1 MIYINQDEHNLY
13 KTLGDVLDESNKKY
27 EKYAKTE
34 YVETYNDK
42 DFDHLRTIT
51 NDKFE
56 IYRKKFHDDLTR
68 SGFRNNKK
76 SKFSNLAKEIMLTNS
91 NFNPNLSYTRRKTP
105 SYDPYLMKVCKKAI
119 INVKNELP
127 NYKEII
133 KKINLEF
140 DIPESVI
147 SYSNNNNDNMN
158 IYINNIVPNE
168 NNQSTFQNNDS
179 SIQNN
184 QQSIVFTKGNSST
197 AETGYNLL
205 SEKNKS
211 QM

>member
-1 MIYINQDEHNLY
+1 
-13 KTLGDVLDESNKKY
+13 
-27 EKYAKTE
+27 
-34 YVETYNDK
+34 
-42 DFDHLRTIT
+42 
-51 NDKFE
+51 
-56 IYRKKFHDDLTR
+56 
-68 SGFRNNKK
+68 
-76 SKFSNLAKEIMLTNS
+76 
-91 NFNPNLSYTRRKTP
+91 
-105 SYDPYLMKVCKKAI
+105 MKVCKKAI

-158 IYINNIVPNE
+158 IYINDNVPNE

-179 SIQNN
+179 SIQIN
-184 QQSIVFTKGNSST
+184 QQSTIFTKGNSST
-197 AETGYNLL
+197 TETGYNLL
-205 SEKNKS
+205 MDKNKS

>member
-1 MIYINQDEHNLY
+1 MIYINQNEHNLY

-27 EKYAKTE
+27 ERYAKTE
-34 YVETYNDK
+34 YVETSNDN

-56 IYRKKFHDDLTR
+56 IYRKKFHDDLTKSR
-68 SGFRNNKK
+68 NKK
-76 SKFSNLAKEIMLTNS
+76 TKFSNLARDIMLTNS
-91 NFNPNLSYTRRKTP
+91 SLYNPNFSYTRRAP

-140 DIPESVI
+140 DIPDSII
-147 SYSNNNNDNMN
+147 SNSNNNENMN
-158 IYINNIVPNE
+158 IYINNIIPNE
-168 NNQSTFQNNDS
+168 NNQSTIQNNDS

-184 QQSIVFTKGNSST
+184 QQSTVFTKGNSSI
-197 AETGYNLL
+197 AETGYNSILD
-205 SEKNKS
+205 KNKS

>member
-1 MIYINQDEHNLY
+1 MIYINQNEHNLY

-27 EKYAKTE
+27 ERYAKTE
-34 YVETYNDK
+34 YVETIDDK
-42 DFDHLRTIT
+42 DFDHLRTVT

-56 IYRKKFHDDLTR
+56 IYRKKFHDDLTKP
-68 SGFRNNKK
+68 GFRNIKK
-76 SKFSNLAKEIMLTNS
+76 TKFSNFARDIMLTSS
-91 NFNPNLSYTRRKTP
+91 NIYNPNLSYTRRTP

-140 DIPESVI
+140 DIPDSII
-147 SYSNNNNDNMN
+147 SNSNNNENMN
-158 IYINNIVPNE
+158 IYINNIIPNE
-168 NNQSTFQNNDS
+168 NNQSTIQNNDS

-184 QQSIVFTKGNSST
+184 QQSIVFTKGNSSI

>member
-1 MIYINQDEHNLY
+1 MIYINQNEHNLY

-27 EKYAKTE
+27 ERYAKTE
-34 YVETYNDK
+34 YVETIDDK
-42 DFDHLRTIT
+42 DFDHLRTVT

-56 IYRKKFHDDLTR
+56 IYRKKFHDDLTKSR
-68 SGFRNNKK
+68 NKK
-76 SKFSNLAKEIMLTNS
+76 TKFSNLARDIMLTNS
-91 NFNPNLSYTRRKTP
+91 SLYNPNFSYTRRAP

-140 DIPESVI
+140 DIPDSII
-147 SYSNNNNDNMN
+147 SNSNNNENMN
-158 IYINNIVPNE
+158 IYINNIIPNE
-168 NNQSTFQNNDS
+168 NNQSTIQNNDS

-184 QQSIVFTKGNSST
+184 QQSTVFTKGNSSI
-197 AETGYNLL
+197 AETGYNSILD
-205 SEKNKS
+205 KNKS

>member
-34 YVETYNDK
+34 YVDTYNDK

-56 IYRKKFHDDLTR
+56 IYRKKFHDDLTKSR
-68 SGFRNNKK
+68 NKK
-76 SKFSNLAKEIMLTNS
+76 TKFSNLARDIMLTNS
-91 NFNPNLSYTRRKTP
+91 SLYNPNFSYTRRAP

-158 IYINNIVPNE
+158 IYINDNVPNE

-179 SIQNN
+179 SIQIN
-184 QQSIVFTKGNSST
+184 QQSTIFTKGNSST
-197 AETGYNLL
+197 TETGYNLL
-205 SEKNKS
+205 MDKNKS